1 MPTTTWTQESTTSPG
16 WTSSG
21 GTNITTSTSTSY
33 NDNDVLTFGS
43 DQDYGIS
50 FNATN
55 DRLEFLNPD
64 NTMIANL
71 QTTGLYLEQINFI
84 ELSSLP
90 GTAVEGR
97 MIYVN
102 NEYYLGVGS

>member
-1 MPTTTWTQESTTSPG
+1 MPTTWTQESTTPPG

-21 GTNITTSTSTSY
+21 GTNITTNSSTEY
-33 NDNDVLTFGS
+33 GDNDTLFFGT
-43 DQDYGIS
+43 DNDYGIS
-50 FNATN
+50 FNSTN
-55 DRLEFLNPD
+55 NRLDFLNPSD
-64 NTMIANL
+64 VMIANL

-90 GTAVEGR
+90 ESASEGR